1 MYPLAR
7 SRAVRGWN
15 APRLARELSALAG
28 ARGTPVGCGRDG
40 VYRWESGRTPDE
52 VTRRLIANLLGIP
65 ADVLTRVS
73 WPDWLA
79 LDPLLQPAV
88 YPWTAH
94 GAVRALADLAGDQYH
109 RDLGPPPL
117 HPADRHRLDALPVA
131 VDDRRPRRGRPVTH
145 ARRLGEAAVA
155 HIEERVRQLRHADD
169 IDGGGT
175 LDTEAAAALR
185 LVTGML
191 KDRSYSQDHGRR
203 LHAAATDLARLR
215 AWARFDLRDEC
226 DDTAFDTALRA
237 AHAADDPALGAHVL
251 TFWAIAAGNTG
262 RPRDAEHMMDAALAA
277 TRGRTTPRVQAML
290 YSRRV
295 RARAH
300 QRDFGGYRD
309 LDHAWAL
316 LPDCP
321 AGGDD
326 PEWSTWFDQSE
337 LLGVEASTHLDLGRP
352 VDAEDA
358 FARAARLF
366 PADRVR
372 TQALFLSR
380 RADARYRQSEID
392 GACATANEALDL
404 AETISSHRCVRPL
417 QTLAQQMLTTHP
429 TAVVHD
435 IHDRV
440 EVLPAAG

>member
-1 MYPLAR
+1 MHPLAR

-88 YPWTAH
+88 YPWTAD
-94 GAVRALADLAGDQYH
+94 GAVRALADLAGDETTVT
-109 RDLGPPPL
+109 L
-117 HPADRHRLDALPVA
+117 
-131 VDDRRPRRGRPVTH
+131 DRRRFTLLTGTALTLSLWQWMTADPAAAGQLTH

-237 AHAADDPALGAHVL
+237 AHAADDPALGAHVRRS
-251 TFWAIAAGNTG
+251 GPS
-262 RPRDAEHMMDAALAA
+262 RPA
-277 TRGRTTPRVQAML
+277 T
-290 YSRRV
+290 
-295 RARAH
+295 
-300 QRDFGGYRD
+300 
-309 LDHAWAL
+309 
-316 LPDCP
+316 
-321 AGGDD
+321 
-326 PEWSTWFDQSE
+326 
-337 LLGVEASTHLDLGRP
+337 
-352 VDAEDA
+352 
-358 FARAARLF
+358 
-366 PADRVR
+366 
-372 TQALFLSR
+372 
-380 RADARYRQSEID
+380 
-392 GACATANEALDL
+392 
-404 AETISSHRCVRPL
+404 
-417 QTLAQQMLTTHP
+417 
-429 TAVVHD
+429 
-435 IHDRV
+435 
-440 EVLPAAG
+440 PAAPATPNT